1 MDQIWLDIQHRGYC
15 AYQELTEGNGL
26 DLQGPQNVETVL
38 SDCTVSTDW
47 IEKIEEALPY
57 LENAVH
63 QNRQFILRQGETVP
77 LEKAKRVSRESVEHL
92 AKHSELIAGDAQHP
106 ERIYISENVDT
117 YAIYENR
124 FLYMLLRQLEDFVG
138 SRYHKITRLSAA
150 FSADI
155 QVDRQLT
162 QGDRKIQFQLTY
174 KETVNGSPSGATKA
188 ALERIRQILQA
199 VELLLRTELMKEVSA
214 APLLKPPISRTN
226 ILLHDTN
233 FRVALELHTYLTGYT
248 ADGYQTLEER
258 HAGNNPAMEQHLQ
271 DLASITSY
279 LSYRNILEQEL
290 EERRKEAVRAEN
302 QKKLEALRAALGD
315 VNPQTLAYIQT
326 LEQQLQ
332 MLEHK
337 VQQLDQQILLRK
349 AAESQFATA
358 KVQIR
363 ALQADSTKLNAAL
376 AEKNQEIQD
385 LTQQNAQIQE
395 TVELRLRHAEHQQE
409 QLRQAFEEKLA
420 QQRQEFEQEYEAL
433 GEQCRLAGALSRDL
447 SKDQSCTKEEFG
459 ELEQQFHAFRR
470 YYERQWRL
478 TKKQIRKEQLWK
490 K

>member
-1 MDQIWLDIQHRGYC
+1 MDQNWLDIQHRGFC
-15 AYQELTEGNGL
+15 AYQELTEENEPN
-26 DLQGPQNVETVL
+26 LQGSQTVDTVL
-38 SDCTVSTDW
+38 SDCTVRTDW
-47 IEKIEEALPY
+47 IEKIEQALPY

-63 QNRQFILRQGETVP
+63 QNRQFIHRQGQTVP

-92 AKHSELIAGDAQHP
+92 ARHSELIAGDAQHP

-138 SRYHKITRLSAA
+138 SRYQKITQLSGA

-174 KETVNGSPSGATKA
+174 RETANGSPSEETKA
-188 ALERIRQILQA
+188 ALERIRQVLQA

-214 APLLKPPISRTN
+214 APLLRPPIARTN

-233 FRVALELHTYLTGYT
+233 FRVALELHAYLTEYT
-248 ADGYQTLEER
+248 DDGYQTSEKL
-258 HAGNNPAMEQHLQ
+258 HCGNNPEMEQNLQ

-279 LSYRNILEQEL
+279 LSYRNILEPEL

-332 MLEHK
+332 VLDHK
-337 VQQLDQQILLRK
+337 AKQLDQQTLLRK
-349 AAESQFATA
+349 AAEGQLTTA
-358 KVQIR
+358 KVQLR
-363 ALQADSTKLNAAL
+363 ALQADSAKLNAAL
-376 AEKNQEIQD
+376 AAKNQEID
-385 LTQQNAQIQE
+385 TLTQQNAQIQE

-409 QLRQAFEEKLA
+409 QLRQSYEEKLA

-433 GEQCRLAGALSRDL
+433 GEQCRLAGAMSRDL
-447 SKDQSCTKEEFG
+447 SKDQGCTKEEFG